1 MDINT
6 KRVPLGMRILF
17 ATPFFGQIA
26 RDIQKDIN
34 SIYYALVILVT
45 CVVLGV
51 KAWGLVALAMTALAF
66 VPVMLITLIAI
77 TLGK

>member
-1 MDINT
+1 MNT
-6 KRVPLGMRILF
+6 KIERPPLAMRILF
-17 ATPFFGQIA
+17 ATPILGHIA

-45 CVVLGV
+45 LVVLGV
-51 KAWGLVALAMTALAF
+51 KAWGVVALAMTALAF
-66 VPVMLITLIAI
+66 VPVVLITLIAI

>member
-1 MDINT
+1 MNTTT
-6 KRVPLGMRILF
+6 KRAPLAMRILL
-17 ATPFFGQIA
+17 ATPILGQIA

-45 CVVLGV
+45 LVVLAV
-51 KAWGLVALAMTALAF
+51 KAWGVVALAMTALAF

>member
-1 MDINT
+1 MTPKIE
-6 KRVPLGMRILF
+6 RPPFAMRLLL
-17 ATPFFGQIA
+17 ATPVFGTLA

-45 CVVLGV
+45 CLVLAVKLWGV
-51 KAWGLVALAMTALAF
+51 VALAMTALAL

-77 TLGK
+77 TLG